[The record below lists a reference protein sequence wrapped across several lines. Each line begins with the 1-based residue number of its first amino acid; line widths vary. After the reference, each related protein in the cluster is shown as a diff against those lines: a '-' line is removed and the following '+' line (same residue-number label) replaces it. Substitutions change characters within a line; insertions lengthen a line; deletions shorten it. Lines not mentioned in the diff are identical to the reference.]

1 MIEPEQYDKPCQRQ
15 IMTNERRL
23 NEYYLVVIKFETA
36 VRRSFSGSMSKANQL
51 EPNDIMEASV
61 SFLKWDVV
69 S

>member
-1 MIEPEQYDKPCQRQ
+1 
-15 IMTNERRL
+15 MTNERRL